1 MLAFGCVWVHIVGM
15 TIKELQEKIKVFQDA
30 LTENA
35 RMGNNKVFAEVA
47 QTSLIELQ
55 SKLIAKLAQDAR
67 YLIKGL
73 KAEVETAKKDT
84 ESFREAFEEVGHGSC
99 DFCDGPMF
107 AEESH
112 ATLEGEE
119 MCDGCYESALCDR

>member
-1 MLAFGCVWVHIVGM
+1 MLALGCVLVFIIVM
-15 TIKELQEKIKVFQDA
+15 TIKELKEKIAAFENA

-55 SKLIAKLAQDAR
+55 SKLIQGLEARVQIAKM
-67 YLIKGL
+67 
-73 KAEVETAKKDT
+73 DT
-84 ESFREAFEEVGHGSC
+84 EAFREAFEEVGHGTC
-99 DFCDGPMF
+99 DACDGPMF

-112 ATLEGEE
+112 ATFGGEQE
-119 MCDGCYESALCDR
+119 ICDGCYESALCDR